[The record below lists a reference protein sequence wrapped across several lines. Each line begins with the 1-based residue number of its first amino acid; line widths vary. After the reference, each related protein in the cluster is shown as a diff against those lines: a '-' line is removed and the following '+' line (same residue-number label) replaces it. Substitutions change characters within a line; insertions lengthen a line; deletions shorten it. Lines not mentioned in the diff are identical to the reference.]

1 MTINAP
7 NPRNRNI
14 DPKTG
19 TLDPALHT
27 FFNRVAT
34 GINQLNTALGITQ
47 NNLGSSATDLQ
58 SRLASAQA
66 ELNGTISATA
76 AELNGAISTASAEA
90 ADGIAGVQSQID
102 GLVIPSLT
110 QPHGEHVLIDYADDR
125 AYPIIQS
132 SEIAWTIDSVVAKCA
147 SGSCTVTV
155 SVDGSSLGGGA
166 NSVTTAESTVTHSTA
181 NTVAA
186 GATIRVTISS
196 NSSAES
202 VAVSIIGTKSLD
214 T

>member
-34 GINQLNTALGITQ
+34 GI
-47 NNLGSSATDLQ
+47 
-58 SRLASAQA
+58 
-66 ELNGTISATA
+66 
-76 AELNGAISTASAEA
+76 
-90 ADGIAGVQSQID
+90 AGVQSQID
-102 GLVIPSLT
+102 GLV

-186 GATIRVTISS
+186 GATITVTISS